1 LTNGCGAGVV
11 EEEDG
16 TYVPTE
22 TPNVHANHKA
32 KIHQMML
39 FQAIK
44 VRIAHE
50 AWPIKEIFDEEVE
63 R

>member
-1 LTNGCGAGVV
+1 MAAVL
-11 EEEDG
+11 EWLKKKME
-16 TYVPTE
+16 PMFLLKRQ
-22 TPNVHANHKA
+22 NVHANHKA